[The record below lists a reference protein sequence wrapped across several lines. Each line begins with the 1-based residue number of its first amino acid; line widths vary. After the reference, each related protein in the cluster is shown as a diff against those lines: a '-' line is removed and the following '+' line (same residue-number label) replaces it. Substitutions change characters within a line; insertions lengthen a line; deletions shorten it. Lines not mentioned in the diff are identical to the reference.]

1 MDPATIAAAIG
12 GVTELIKL
20 INAARARA
28 RTTGEMTEEQDREF
42 DAKLEAA
49 FKADH
54 WKL

>member
-12 GVTELIKL
+12 GVAELIKL

-28 RTTGEMTEEQDREF
+28 RATGEMTEEQDQEF
-42 DAKLEAA
+42 NAKLEAA
-49 FKADH
+49 FKQDH

>member
-12 GVTELIKL
+12 GVAELIKL

-28 RTTGEMTEEQDREF
+28 RATGEMTEEQDAEF

-49 FKADH
+49 FKQEH

>member
-12 GVTELIKL
+12 GVAELIKL

-28 RTTGEMTEEQDREF
+28 RATGEMTEEQDAEF
-42 DAKLEAA
+42 DSKLEAA
-49 FKADH
+49 FKQEH